1 MADKQKYFIRLHGK
15 EIEVSEDVYYAYYRM
30 ERQERWQE
38 EKKQEHDV
46 VSYDAMDNGET
57 VGAEAIRDLE
67 APSMEELAI
76 ARELSERLRHIV
88 AALPKAERELIQAIY
103 FEDIPVSDYAK
114 RIGLTHRGVNK
125 QRKKSCRSS
134 KCYWTLWEVFEVL
147 FLTGLRN
154 WISSEGAFWETG
166 KCPRLLLVK

>member
-1 MADKQKYFIRLHGK
+1 MADDQKYFIRLHGK

-88 AALPKAERELIQAIY
+88 ADLPKAERELIQAIY

-125 QRKKSCRSS
+125 QRKKILS
-134 KCYWTLWEVFEVL
+134 KL
-147 FLTGLRN
+147 
-154 WISSEGAFWETG
+154 
-166 KCPRLLLVK
+166 KMLLDIMGSF

>member
-1 MADKQKYFIRLHGK
+1 MADDQKYFIRLHGK

-46 VSYDAMDNGET
+46 LSYDAMDNGET
-57 VGAEAIRDLE
+57 VGAKAILDLE

-88 AALPKAERELIQAIY
+88 AALPKAECELIRAIY
-103 FEDIPVSDYAK
+103 FEDMTEKEYAK
-114 RIGLTHRGVNK
+114 WTGMSQTGISYRR
-125 QRKKSCRSS
+125 RSILS
-134 KCYWTLWEVFEVL
+134 KLKL
-147 FLTGLRN
+147 FLDIMG
-154 WISSEGAFWETG
+154 SF
-166 KCPRLLLVK
+166 C

>member
-1 MADKQKYFIRLHGK
+1 MADNEKFYIRLHGK
-15 EIEVSEDVYYAYYRM
+15 KIEVSEEVYYAYYRM

-88 AALPKAERELIQAIY
+88 AALPKAERV
-103 FEDIPVSDYAK
+103 DP
-114 RIGLTHRGVNK
+114 GH
-125 QRKKSCRSS
+125 
-134 KCYWTLWEVFEVL
+134 L
-147 FLTGLRN
+147 F
-154 WISSEGAFWETG
+154 
-166 KCPRLLLVK
+166 

>member
-1 MADKQKYFIRLHGK
+1 MADDQKYFIRLHGK

-103 FEDIPVSDYAK
+103 FEDTECG
-114 RIGLTHRGVNK
+114 RH
-125 QRKKSCRSS
+125 S
-134 KCYWTLWEVFEVL
+134 K
-147 FLTGLRN
+147 
-154 WISSEGAFWETG
+154 
-166 KCPRLLLVK
+166 